1 MEQGSMS
8 ATISAC
14 VHAMFHDA
22 VNTPTKRIRQFRHAP
37 FRARFGECPRLKCE
51 KLLSPRATALFLEF
65 LLPEGL
71 AKQLA
76 LHQHSQLVRS
86 SENKALRPA
95 LALLQPQLASCVDF
109 ENIEI
114 RCVFFSCLASEM
126 LTGSL
131 ATALMTC
138 AGAWLQEGYGSSSSG
153 GSSMLSL
160 PVLLQLVAVPAL
172 LLFFPELRASSS
184 VHLKPAAS
192 AGSHKTEVHATEH
205 SSVIKKHAA
214 QQPAAQ
220 VHPAAA
226 TVIESLK
233 ELAAAAAAAVLQQ
246 LKHSMAH
253 HARTMQDVLP
263 QPVRELALKLQ
274 QKPVEA
280 NGREAVASQHSHAE
294 HQRYFDELER
304 TKLIAADVIESPGW
318 SEVLQRDGVT
328 VHKKYLDKDAYGSA
342 FACVKATAVVDA
354 SPATLMQLLLDS
366 TRVLEYNRYSK
377 GRTDIAKLDANTKIV
392 WNKTKPPLTS
402 KLHDFCTLMHVS
414 RTHDCSSNS
423 SSSSSSGDTSADS
436 SSDADSDDCGYVIT
450 TTRTEHPGAPQ
461 LQNSVRS
468 EIVLGVTTITPH
480 GSSSSRVTTVNHIV
494 SAGVPA
500 VIADRVSTRNA
511 VDFIV
516 NVSQAARGITSTT
529 AIAADDI
536 DNDSSAAA

>member
-1 MEQGSMS
+1 M
-8 ATISAC
+8 IS
-14 VHAMFHDA
+14 
-22 VNTPTKRIRQFRHAP
+22 
-37 FRARFGECPRLKCE
+37 
-51 KLLSPRATALFLEF
+51 LS
-65 LLPEGL
+65 
-71 AKQLA
+71 
-76 LHQHSQLVRS
+76 
-86 SENKALRPA
+86 
-95 LALLQPQLASCVDF
+95 
-109 ENIEI
+109 
-114 RCVFFSCLASEM
+114 
-126 LTGSL
+126 
-131 ATALMTC
+131 
-138 AGAWLQEGYGSSSSG
+138 
-153 GSSMLSL
+153 
-160 PVLLQLVAVPAL
+160 VLLQLVAVPAL

-184 VHLKPAAS
+184 VQLRLEAA
-192 AGSHKTEVHATEH
+192 AGSHKTEMWPRQAATEH
-205 SSVIKKHAA
+205 SSVVKKHAA

-220 VHPAAA
+220 VHP
-226 TVIESLK
+226 
-233 ELAAAAAAAVLQQ
+233 VLQQ
-246 LKHSMAH
+246 LKHGMAH

-274 QKPVEA
+274 QKPVGT
-280 NGREAVASQHSHAE
+280 NCRQAVASQHSHSE

-304 TKLIAADVIESPGW
+304 TKLVAADVIESPGW

-366 TRVLEYNRYSK
+366 TRVLEYNRYSLAAVFQRIATNTIVPTAAAVNSCNSSIATKQVWLSLLLKFYAHCVHFVLSLSPNSK
-377 GRTDIAKLDANTKIV
+377 GRTDIATLDANTKIV

-414 RTHDCSSNS
+414 RTRDCSNSSS

-436 SSDADSDDCGYVIT
+436 STDADSDDCGYVIT
-450 TTRTEHPGAPQ
+450 TARTEHPGAPR

-536 DNDSSAAA
+536 DSDSSAAA